1 MSSKLHIRKTMKR
14 FGHIILLIVF
24 AVSTALAQPGD
35 NERFEK
41 IRAIKVSYITDK
53 IHLTSEQAARFW
65 PVYNR
70 YDDELRNE
78 RRRIRQQIMKEKNL
92 TEDDARK
99 YIHDNLAYQEKKV
112 ELKKKYK
119 DELLKII
126 TPQQLAELYQAEQG
140 FKQILL
146 HQLGDKR

>member
-1 MSSKLHIRKTMKR
+1 MKR
-14 FGHIILLIVF
+14 FGQIILLIVF
-24 AVSTALAQPGD
+24 AVNTAIAQPD
-35 NERFEK
+35 DERFER

-70 YDDELRNE
+70 YDDELRTE
-78 RRRIRQQIMKEKNL
+78 RRRIKQQVMKEKNVS
-92 TEDDARK
+92 EDDARK
-99 YIHDNLAYQEKKV
+99 YIHDNIAYQEKKL

-119 DELLKII
+119 NELLKVI

-140 FKQILL
+140 FKQILIQ
-146 HQLGDKR
+146 QLGDKPKR